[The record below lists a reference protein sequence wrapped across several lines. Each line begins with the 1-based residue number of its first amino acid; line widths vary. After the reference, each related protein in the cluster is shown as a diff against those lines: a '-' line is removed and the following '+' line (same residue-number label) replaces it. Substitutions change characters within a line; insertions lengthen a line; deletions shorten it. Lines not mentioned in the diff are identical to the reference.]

1 MYRYNGHGIVSR
13 PVVFYRLTKRRNS
26 RLAPRLLRQS
36 FLFRTREWPRTLRVL
51 SRTYDFSS
59 DVPDA
64 YRENLEEL
72 KQTDGGSAKNETV
85 PPSERSDRELNIR
98 FSVEIRTYKY
108 VNVLTNTTI
117 FFEKL
122 SQIRIRICT
131 FRDFTRSRHCVHA
144 PDIATDKNN
153 KY

>member
-85 PPSERSDRELNIR
+85 PPPLGTVGPRVKHSILRRNTNLQICERVDEHDDFFRKTIANSHPDL
-98 FSVEIRTYKY
+98 Y
-108 VNVLTNTTI
+108 VPGFHTI
-117 FFEKL
+117 PSL
-122 SQIRIRICT
+122 CPCPGHRNR
-131 FRDFTRSRHCVHA
+131 
-144 PDIATDKNN
+144 
-153 KY
+153 